1 MNTDSGLHDEMAA
14 GDAAVRANVRSLLEI
29 ARLEPGIDWRLL
41 SLLELHATE
50 DVGTVHRNGLDFS
63 IDGFDVSVSMGGQ
76 PPTQI
81 LYLLGGTNL
90 IVAAPGE
97 AAPIASLTVAEA
109 LEDVG
114 ALLELSEHIEA

>member
-41 SLLELHATE
+41 SLLSFTRPNEA
-50 DVGTVHRNGLDFS
+50 GTVHRNGLDFS

-76 PPTQI
+76 PPTRYSI
-81 LYLLGGTNL
+81 CW
-90 IVAAPGE
+90 AAP
-97 AAPIASLTVAEA
+97 T
-109 LEDVG
+109 
-114 ALLELSEHIEA
+114 